1 MPVHRIITCLMRLTI
16 YTLTTIV
23 QQEMTFRSR
32 LENPVRDYVLKTRR
46 NLVGPPHW
54 PFLLSVSWAPD
65 TTAKTS
71 TYNVNFDTIEKAKEH
86 LRVLCKC
93 P

>member
-1 MPVHRIITCLMRLTI
+1 MRRINTCPMRLTI
-16 YTLTTIV
+16 YLLTTIV

-32 LENPVRDYVLKTRR
+32 LENPDRDYVSRTRR
-46 NLVGPPHW
+46 NLVGHPHW
-54 PFLLSVSWAPD
+54 PFLMSVSWAPG

-71 TYNVNFDTIEKAKEH
+71 TYKVNFDTIEKAKEH
-86 LRVLCKC
+86 LRVLRKC